1 MQTKRLPIIFQG
13 EVHIERTWRA
23 CPRARLWRSEG
34 GCGRGNRAAADATAE
49 LKKMSM
55 DELKEKG
62 ERYQQL
68 LEERALADV
77 LYS

>member
-1 MQTKRLPIIFQG
+1 MCFSLTVSANERSPI
-13 EVHIERTWRA
+13 VLT
-23 CPRARLWRSEG
+23 
-34 GCGRGNRAAADATAE
+34 AADATAE